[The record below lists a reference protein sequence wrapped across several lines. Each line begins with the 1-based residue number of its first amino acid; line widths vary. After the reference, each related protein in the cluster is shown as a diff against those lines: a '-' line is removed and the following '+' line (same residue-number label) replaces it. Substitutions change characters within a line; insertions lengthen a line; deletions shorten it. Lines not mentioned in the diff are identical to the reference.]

1 MVKATIPL
9 EQTKELIETLLL
21 RLCLREDDL
30 ASPNFPVKSE
40 TDEDDLDEVELFL
53 EELESMMES
62 IDEAIDNWLRKR
74 ISNSDF
80 LELEFLLKDTIS
92 ASDDIVIDD
101 EDYRIR
107 YEILIKS
114 IQKSFAWMR
123 SQTENDV
130 RNDFY
135 VYLHK
140 NTSDGEVFYVGKGTD
155 KRAWSKKRQEYWRKH
170 VDRVGGFSVE
180 IIESG
185 LSELE
190 ALNREDYYMEK
201 YSEIIIN
208 HQRPIGLKLE
218 IDFD

>member
-1 MVKATIPL
+1 MVKAEIPL
-9 EQTKELIETLLL
+9 EQTKELIEMLLL
-21 RLCLREDDL
+21 RLCLRDDDL
-30 ASPNFPVKSE
+30 ASSNFPVKSE
-40 TDEDDLDEVELFL
+40 TDEGDLDEVEFFL

-62 IDEAIDNWLRKR
+62 IDEAIDNWLGKR
-74 ISNSDF
+74 ISDSDF
-80 LELEFLLKDTIS
+80 LELEFLLEDTIS
-92 ASDDIVIDD
+92 ASDDVVIED

-107 YEILIKS
+107 YEILIRS

-140 NTSDGEVFYVGKGTD
+140 NNSDGKVFYVGKGTD
-155 KRAWSKKRQEYWRKH
+155 KRAWSKNREKYWRKH
-170 VDRVGGFSVE
+170 VDSVGGFSVE

-190 ALNREDYYMEK
+190 ALKREDYFMEK
-201 YSEIIIN
+201 YSEIVIN
-208 HQRPIGLKLE
+208 HQRPTGLKLE